1 MSTEALNFVQ
11 IVQSVIGEETFN
23 QIVDDVVLASEVVSE
38 NENEEEGQVQGQ
50 PATFVLDSYS
60 ELVDQAAQV
69 SDEEYAESV
78 RPLETEEIDHARVI
92 DNLRVNLL
100 SALASSRN
108 LDLNRVRTRDL
119 IDCVFAM
126 AANNEQV
133 QGLIDFLESKSEEVG
148 KYVELINNSTSG
160 LRDNTLDEIMNIQG
174 SHKDFFIVLRAK
186 LDGIVEFKP
195 ENFALLAGS
204 DSPIIKTEFGSN
216 MNLTSLQAYFI
227 SDICAM
233 YASYILT
240 CSADMYA
247 NGEYE
252 KMDDAART
260 EMEHIN
266 VHCLSVLGVNSA
278 IHRRNDYEKE
288 SAFSCAYANASTT
301 ADAYYL
307 NRLLFSIL
315 MGLYRGTLAGDIFD
329 WISQAAP
336 IRQKVVYGDG
346 NLPSV
351 SMVDDG
357 MRRLTCYPATW
368 QAMIN
373 VVAPF
378 SVYPMI
384 SESIDMASYLMLD
397 NYKKT
402 KTFSFSL
409 LTMQATMFSY
419 LMRNDNDLSVLGTLS
434 ALAKHID
441 SFVGREIVIKVQD
454 KEVTST
460 ETTILSNNASK
471 LLATL
476 YGYKLPEFKA
486 ANPHVM
492 FA

>member
-1 MSTEALNFVQ
+1 
-11 IVQSVIGEETFN
+11 
-23 QIVDDVVLASEVVSE
+23 
-38 NENEEEGQVQGQ
+38 
-50 PATFVLDSYS
+50 
-60 ELVDQAAQV
+60 
-69 SDEEYAESV
+69 
-78 RPLETEEIDHARVI
+78 
-92 DNLRVNLL
+92 
-100 SALASSRN
+100 
-108 LDLNRVRTRDL
+108 
-119 IDCVFAM
+119 
-126 AANNEQV
+126 
-133 QGLIDFLESKSEEVG
+133 
-148 KYVELINNSTSG
+148 
-160 LRDNTLDEIMNIQG
+160 
-174 SHKDFFIVLRAK
+174 
-186 LDGIVEFKP
+186 
-195 ENFALLAGS
+195 
-204 DSPIIKTEFGSN
+204 
-216 MNLTSLQAYFI
+216 
-227 SDICAM
+227 
-233 YASYILT
+233 
-240 CSADMYA
+240 
-247 NGEYE
+247 
-252 KMDDAART
+252 
-260 EMEHIN
+260 
-266 VHCLSVLGVNSA
+266 
-278 IHRRNDYEKE
+278 
-288 SAFSCAYANASTT
+288 
-301 ADAYYL
+301 
-307 NRLLFSIL
+307 
-315 MGLYRGTLAGDIFD
+315 
-329 WISQAAP
+329 
-336 IRQKVVYGDG
+336 VYGDG

-351 SMVDDG
+351 SVVDDG

-434 ALAKHID
+434 AIAKHID